1 MASSVPFQCF
11 CVSYLCSCSLGTH
24 RHATFKTHDLSLYLG
39 IRILTGEDWYQ
50 LMWDSA
56 VVPPYCKPDLTNC
69 GQSALSALYFLSFFF
84 ILFFIIL
91 NIFKAVLL
99 EAFSVFYSE
108 DDTKLNHT
116 FLKRFRNHWS
126 KFDPTAKVGYPL
138 RRPFCFSQV
147 LSMVFLLL
155 HQLTFPL
162 VPPPSS
168 TGDYPPQASKI
179 PDPLSCSSE
188 LLLV

>member
-1 MASSVPFQCF
+1 MYVCLSYVSYALFMPSHSLLMLLCVSSVF
-11 CVSYLCSCSLGTH
+11 SCTR
-24 RHATFKTHDLSLYLG
+24 RHATFRTHNLSLFLG

-50 LMWDSA
+50 LMWDTA
-56 VVPPYCKPDLTNC
+56 VEPPYCRPDLSNC
-69 GQSALSALYFLSFFF
+69 GQTVVSSLYFLSFFF

-126 KFDPTAKVGYPL
+126 KFDPTAKVGRPL
-138 RRPFCFSQV
+138 RQPFCFSA
-147 LSMVFLLL
+147 
-155 HQLTFPL
+155 T
-162 VPPPSS
+162 
-168 TGDYPPQASKI
+168 
-179 PDPLSCSSE
+179 
-188 LLLV
+188 LLVFFNFCKCRLIE

>member
-1 MASSVPFQCF
+1 
-11 CVSYLCSCSLGTH
+11 
-24 RHATFKTHDLSLYLG
+24 
-39 IRILTGEDWYQ
+39 
-50 LMWDSA
+50 MWDTA
-56 VVPPYCKPDLTNC
+56 VVPPYCRPDLCNC
-69 GQSALSALYFLSFFF
+69 GHIVLSSAYFLTFFF

-126 KFDPTAKVGYPL
+126 KFDPTAKVRHPL

-147 LSMVFLLL
+147 RTICLS
-155 HQLTFPL
+155 
-162 VPPPSS
+162 
-168 TGDYPPQASKI
+168 
-179 PDPLSCSSE
+179 
-188 LLLV
+188 